1 MNVRNRPRTCKTDS
15 IHPWFDQPILIHNS
29 DCLYMTFVC
38 FSEKNYVVIYVT
50 DKSGYNRMFE
60 MLSKFSLK
68 KENIRKDYTLS

>member
-1 MNVRNRPRTCKTDS
+1 
-15 IHPWFDQPILIHNS
+15 
-29 DCLYMTFVC
+29 MTFVC

-50 DKSGYNRMFE
+50 DKNGYNRMFE